1 MKGNPMKQS
10 ELIVLG
16 LAAVAVWMILRSTKA
31 SGGATT
37 AKPPARNPYLDQW
50 PTGPNGEGLY

>member
-1 MKGNPMKQS
+1 MKQS

-16 LAAVAVWMILRSTKA
+16 LAAVAVWMILRTTRGA
-31 SGGATT
+31 AAGGAATV
-37 AKPPARNPYLDQW
+37 KPPARTPWYDQY

>member
-1 MKGNPMKQS
+1 MKQS

-16 LAAVAVWMILRSTKA
+16 LAAVAVWMILRTTKA

-37 AKPPARNPYLDQW
+37 AKPPARNPWLDQY